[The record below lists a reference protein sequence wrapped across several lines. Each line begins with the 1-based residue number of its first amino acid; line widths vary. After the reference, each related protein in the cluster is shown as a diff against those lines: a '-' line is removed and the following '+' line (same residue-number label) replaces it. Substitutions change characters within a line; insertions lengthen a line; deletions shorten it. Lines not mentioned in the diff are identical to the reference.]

1 MNSREP
7 RSRSVSPLIAT
18 AVSNA
23 LSGAPEASISSELHD
38 KLTATAP
45 PTESVHTRNLQTL
58 LREEGPD
65 ATVLAGYKLS
75 KFGHH
80 PILEALAS
88 CPDHIDL
95 LHRFS
100 RVEPMLHRGN
110 RTHFELVC
118 NGVDITHIATN
129 NSHIDPAES
138 LFVCGAQVGMLERI
152 GCIGVRATLF
162 SGINLWP
169 CEQQTTSLMSH
180 LAPRTKRFEW
190 FLRWDSAPIGH
201 QNLINGTVSNQVR
214 ELVRTNPARKWTLAD
229 TAMELHISERTLQRR
244 LRDAGARFS
253 SLVIEARLD
262 DVDSMLLR
270 TNLSIGVI
278 AHLSGFY
285 DHAHLSHCMKTLRG
299 KTPTAIRRIPEEEV
313 AVISR
318 ALGR

>member
-110 RTHFELVC
+110 RTHF
-118 NGVDITHIATN
+118 
-129 NSHIDPAES
+129 
-138 LFVCGAQVGMLERI
+138 
-152 GCIGVRATLF
+152 
-162 SGINLWP
+162 
-169 CEQQTTSLMSH
+169 
-180 LAPRTKRFEW
+180 
-190 FLRWDSAPIGH
+190 
-201 QNLINGTVSNQVR
+201 
-214 ELVRTNPARKWTLAD
+214 
-229 TAMELHISERTLQRR
+229 
-244 LRDAGARFS
+244 
-253 SLVIEARLD
+253 
-262 DVDSMLLR
+262 
-270 TNLSIGVI
+270 
-278 AHLSGFY
+278 
-285 DHAHLSHCMKTLRG
+285 
-299 KTPTAIRRIPEEEV
+299 
-313 AVISR
+313 
-318 ALGR
+318 